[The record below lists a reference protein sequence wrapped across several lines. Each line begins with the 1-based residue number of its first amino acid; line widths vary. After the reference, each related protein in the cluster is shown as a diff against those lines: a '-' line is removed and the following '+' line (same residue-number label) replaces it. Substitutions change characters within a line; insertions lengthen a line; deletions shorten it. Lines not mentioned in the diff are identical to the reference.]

1 MARFARFFEGLQQDL
16 KAFVY
21 WCVIFAIFRFAFIA
35 IYSSQI
41 EGLFTADVFTS
52 MWLGLRL
59 SLKTT
64 GILVLIGGV
73 IATLPSIIFRKWPAT
88 FIRTLWH
95 SLTSIFFA
103 ILFFARIPYYQ
114 IFNSGFNVMIINGMH
129 DDKYAILMTVI
140 NEYQMLWRLPVA
152 IVLGIVL
159 AYVLKCFLKTPVIK
173 FADVKF
179 KKVVVLTTVL
189 FIPVLWV
196 FARYGGAFTYSKSI
210 NWESAA
216 RLKSNLL
223 NEAILDDGQALYRV
237 YVMKRKLAKDTNV
250 NITID
255 ELKKK
260 IAVVG
265 GNPNATTIDEA
276 FKRMVVAPKIMQQP
290 NNVVLIVGESF
301 GLWPFMPQFKELGL
315 VESTTKLQNSEH
327 SFAVETM
334 LAGGSGTMPSINVLL
349 TGLPNTGIYENYQPN
364 SYRTKYQMGI
374 GYIMKKMGYKTIF
387 WYGGFGGWQNLKN
400 MVLAQSFD
408 DFRCADEFKYTGGNS
423 WGCPDAVLFDE
434 MNKYIAKQGNEK
446 VFHMVLTTNNHPPF
460 IIDVDKEGFK
470 RSEVIAKL
478 PADIKNDAQTINEL
492 GHMWYT
498 DKVIGAFVKT
508 TEAVEPNSLFII
520 TGDHSERFHFA
531 KEQATKTRTAIPCVF
546 YGKGITKE
554 MFENVKVGVHN
565 QLAGTI
571 AELIAPAGFE
581 YSAIMENMFKE
592 NVVYNYY
599 LYADEREISNLSKDV
614 VINNNAVESRLIS
627 SWRIL
632 KGNSFLK

>member
-1 MARFARFFEGLQQDL
+1 MDRFARFFEGFQQDL
-16 KAFVY
+16 KAYVY
-21 WCVIFAIFRFAFIA
+21 WCVVFAVFRFAFIV

-41 EGLFTADVFTS
+41 EGLFTADVLQS

-59 SLKTT
+59 SLKTA
-64 GILVLIGGV
+64 GILVLFGGV
-73 IATLPSIIFRKWPAT
+73 LSTLPSVAFKNWQAEK
-88 FIRTLWH
+88 IRYAWH
-95 SLTSIFFA
+95 SITVVVFA

-114 IFNSGFNVMIINGMH
+114 IFNAGFNMMIINGMH
-129 DDKYAILMTVI
+129 DDKYAILMTAI
-140 NEYQMLWRLPVA
+140 NEYQMLWRLPAA
-152 IVLGIVL
+152 IVAGIAL
-159 AYVLKCFLKTPVIK
+159 AYILRCIFKTPVIK
-173 FADVKF
+173 FADVKC
-179 KKVVVLTTVL
+179 KRVAAVCVVLLVP
-189 FIPVLWV
+189 FLWV

-216 RLKSNLL
+216 RLNSNLL

-237 YVMKRKLAKDTNV
+237 YAMKRKLAKDTNV
-250 NITID
+250 NITVD

-265 GNPNATTIDEA
+265 GNPNAETIDEA
-276 FKRMVVAPKIMQQP
+276 FKRTVAKPKLAHQP

-301 GLWPFMPQFKELGL
+301 GLWPFLPQFKDLGL
-315 VESTTKLQNSEH
+315 VDQTIALQNSEH
-327 SFAVETM
+327 GFAVENM
-334 LAGGSGTMPSINVLL
+334 LAGASGTMPSMNVLL

-364 SYRTKYQMGI
+364 SFKTKYQMGI

-387 WYGGFGGWQNLKN
+387 WFGGFGGWQNFEN

-408 DFRCADEFKYTGGNS
+408 EFRCADEFKYTGGNS
-423 WGCPDAVLFDE
+423 WGCPDADLFKEID
-434 MNKYIAKQGNEK
+434 KYIAKQGDEK

-470 RSEVIAKL
+470 RSEVVAKL

-498 DKVIGAFVKT
+498 DKVIGEFVKT
-508 TEAVEPNSLFII
+508 TEAVEPDSLFII

-531 KEQATKTRTAIPCVF
+531 KEQETKTRTAIPCVF
-546 YGKGITKE
+546 YGKGITKD
-554 MFENVKVGVHN
+554 MFEGVKVGAHN

-581 YSAIMENMFKE
+581 YSAMLESMFKE
-592 NVVYNYY
+592 KVVYNGH
-599 LYADEREISNLSKDV
+599 LYATENGVNTLAQNKAMNDKVLEAKKV
-614 VINNNAVESRLIS
+614 AA
-627 SWRIL
+627 WRVL
-632 KGNSFLK
+632 KEK